1 MCAVQPAPVRFPS
14 PGAGI
19 TFYFMRATSLPGL
32 SRSAGALLVV
42 VLCACGGS
50 DSVADRA
57 AIEQRTAQ
65 AVPVPPPSR
74 GLDSL
79 LLEQAFANAA
89 ALPRLHSLL
98 VARHGELVREEYF
111 GGHARGGRAN
121 IKSASKSIISALVGI
136 AIEEGHLEG
145 LDQRV
150 APFFPALI
158 PDDADPRLRE
168 ITIGNLLSMQAG
180 LEPTS
185 GRNYGQ
191 WVTSR
196 NWVRFALTRP
206 FADDPGG
213 RMQYSTGSS
222 HLLSAILTQA
232 TGMSTLEYA
241 RSRLARPLGIELA
254 AWPRDPQG
262 VYFGGNDMYLRP
274 ADLLKFGEL
283 YRNGGRHD
291 GAQIVP
297 EEWIRQS
304 WVRRTSSRYNGHGY
318 GLGWWMRSAHGHDI
332 YFAWGYGGQYAFLVP
347 SLELTIVTT
356 SDAVSPREGDHNR
369 ALHRLVTDLLIPAA
383 EQGDAVVTPADPS

>member
-1 MCAVQPAPVRFPS
+1 MKAVSIRRS
-14 PGAGI
+14 GPG
-19 TFYFMRATSLPGL
+19 
-32 SRSAGALLVV
+32 AGALLVAI
-42 VLCACGGS
+42 LGACGGGES
-50 DSVADRA
+50 AIADRA
-57 AIEQRTAQ
+57 AIEQRTAR
-65 AVPVPPPSR
+65 APTAAPPSR

-79 LLEQAFANAA
+79 LLEQAFERAA
-89 ALPRLHSLL
+89 GLPRLHSLL

-111 GGHARGGRAN
+111 AGRGRGARAN

-136 AIEEGHLEG
+136 AIAEGHLEG

-150 APFFPALI
+150 APFFPSLI
-158 PDDADPRLRE
+158 TADADPRLHE

-191 WVTSR
+191 WVNSG
-196 NWVRFALTRP
+196 NWVRFALTRR

-283 YRNGGRHD
+283 YRKGGRHE
-291 GAQIVP
+291 GAQVVP
-297 EEWIRQS
+297 EDWIRQS
-304 WVRRTSSRYNGHGY
+304 WVPRTSSRYNGHGY
-318 GLGWWMRSAHGHDI
+318 GLGWWMRSARGHDI
-332 YFAWGYGGQYAFLVP
+332 YFAWGYGGQYAFVVP

-356 SDAVSPREGDHNR
+356 SDPVSPREGDHNR

-383 EQGDAVVTPADPS
+383 EQGGAAAAPADPS